1 MVRKEPFA
9 QGEVGAVRLKDYA
22 GFRKLIDLYDLRYKI
37 DIYSNTYI
45 VTDREGNEL
54 IALDGYDVR
63 NNFHK
68 VRDKL
73 VTAVTMHGIFG
84 E

>member
-1 MVRKEPFA
+1 M
-9 QGEVGAVRLKDYA
+9 RLKDYA
-22 GFRKLIDLYDLRYKI
+22 GFRKLIDLYDLRYEI
-37 DIYSNTYI
+37 DIYFSKYI
-45 VTDREGNEL
+45 VTDRKGNEL

-68 VRDKL
+68 VRDDL
-73 VTAVTMHGIFG
+73 VTAVTMHEIFG